1 MSLSTRITAV
11 VQAIGT
17 AIKSKQD
24 KLVSASNIKTVN
36 GNSLLGS
43 GDLVVSK
50 TAIAKL
56 TATQASTSTTLANIT
71 SLVLPMEANGVY
83 QIQAFVTFKS
93 EATLTGLNLGINTP
107 SGCRNMVQITVPITS
122 TAAASQL
129 RTTFPNAEIATNL
142 GNVKGTGVTAKDS
155 AHTASII
162 GIIRNGATDGNCQLM
177 FATEVD
183 SNAITLQ
190 IGSEMHLTKVA

>member
-1 MSLSTRITAV
+1 MSLNTGITAV
-11 VQAIGT
+11 VQAIGR
-17 AIKSKQD
+17 AIKGKQD

-56 TATQASTSTTLANIT
+56 TATQTSTSTTLANIT

-83 QIQAFVTFKS
+83 QIQAFITFQS
-93 EATLTGLNLGINTP
+93 ATTLTGLNLGINTP
-107 SGCRNMVQITVPITS
+107 SGCTNMVQITVPITS

-155 AHTASII
+155 NHTASII
-162 GIIRNGATDGNCQLM
+162 GIIRNGATAGNCQLM